1 MSADLSVLL
10 GDQRQWYEGLGLRG
24 LAGLVQEGV
33 GEVSDSAET
42 QTPGSHCR
50 GASAGEGPED
60 RLGPW
65 SEACGALCPPRAGV
79 SVAIG

>member
-10 GDQRQWYEGLGLRG
+10 GDQRQWNEGLGLRG

-42 QTPGSHCR
+42 NPRESLQR
-50 GASAGEGPED
+50 GERRRGPENP
-60 RLGPW
+60 LGPW